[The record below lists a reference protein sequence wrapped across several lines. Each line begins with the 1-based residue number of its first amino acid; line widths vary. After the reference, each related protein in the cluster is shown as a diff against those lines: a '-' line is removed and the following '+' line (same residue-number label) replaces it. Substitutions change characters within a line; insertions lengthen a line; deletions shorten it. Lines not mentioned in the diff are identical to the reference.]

1 MKLTFTV
8 YVRFNKNGH
17 SGGMEMGAEREVK
30 TMCRSESSFIKEN
43 VFCTYTRTHHGKPT
57 VSPQTAGL
65 LLYL

>member
-1 MKLTFTV
+1 
-8 YVRFNKNGH
+8 
-17 SGGMEMGAEREVK
+17 MGAEREVK